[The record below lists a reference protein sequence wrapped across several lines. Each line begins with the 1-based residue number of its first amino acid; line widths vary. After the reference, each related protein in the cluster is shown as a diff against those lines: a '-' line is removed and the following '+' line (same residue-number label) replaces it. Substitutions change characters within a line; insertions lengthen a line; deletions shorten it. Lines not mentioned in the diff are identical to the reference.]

1 LDQPTKA
8 VIPAGQS
15 KTYVV
20 YADIA
25 DTATSGT
32 SSLSVQIANEQS
44 MTTYVTDTVTNL
56 INSYGASLIWSDN
69 ADPALTET
77 SVDWANGLLNNE
89 LPLTPVRSYTI
100 NH

>member
-1 LDQPTKA
+1 LDQTTRA

-20 YADIA
+20 YADIS

-32 SSLSVQIANEQS
+32 SSLSVQIANEA
-44 MTTYVTDTVTNL
+44 MTTYKTDTVANL
-56 INSYGASLIWSDN
+56 LTAGASLIWSDN